1 LLFCHIISYF
11 LLIMLLYVYGVH
23 MICFTDDED
32 KISLLNLLTGYISL
46 LGKVENNVLLLY
58 VFGTI

>member
-1 LLFCHIISYF
+1 
-11 LLIMLLYVYGVH
+11 MLLYVYGVH